1 MKLLHIDSSIL
12 GEQSVSRMLSKA
24 AVERLKGLEPSMEII
39 YRDLVTN
46 PLPHLIGRHLARVA
60 DVIDDVTLGER
71 ALEEFIDADVIVI
84 GVPLYNLS
92 VSSQLKA
99 WIDRIVVPGRTF
111 RYTSH
116 GPEGLAHDKRVI
128 LAMARGGHYRQ
139 GNGLATYEH
148 AEAYLRSIFAFI
160 GVTRLDVIAADG
172 LAVDDTQKELS
183 IREAL
188 KSISALEPLVEVPA
202 IRMNRQRS

>member
-24 AVERLKGLEPSMEII
+24 AVDRLKELKPSMEII
-39 YRDLVTN
+39 YRDLVTS
-46 PLPHLIGRHLARVA
+46 PLPHLTGSHLARVPDA
-60 DVIDDVTLGER
+60 IDDVTHGER

-139 GNGLATYEH
+139 GNGLVTYEH
-148 AEAYLRSIFAFI
+148 AESYLRSIFAFI
-160 GVTRLDVIAADG
+160 GVPRLDVIAADG
-172 LAVDDTQKELS
+172 LAVDDAQKELS
-183 IREAL
+183 VREAL
-188 KSISALEPLVEVPA
+188 RTISALKPNCAV
-202 IRMNRQRS
+202 